1 MGNRL
6 KCPSVLKSYSNKLV
20 SLWEPDKRH
29 IYRDEN
35 GISPDAGQ
43 APAVL

>member
-20 SLWEPDKRH
+20 SLWEPDKGNLCG
-29 IYRDEN
+29 DEN
-35 GISPDAGQ
+35 GLPPDAGQ